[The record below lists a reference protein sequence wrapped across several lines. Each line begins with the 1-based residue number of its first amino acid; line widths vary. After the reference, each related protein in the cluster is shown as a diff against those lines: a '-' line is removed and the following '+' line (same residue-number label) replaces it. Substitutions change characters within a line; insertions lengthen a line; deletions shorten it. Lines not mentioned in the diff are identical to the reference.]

1 MVALSFRLL
10 LGSLVLSPLVTCGAF
25 IRPAHAPLTHAVTC
39 VPHASSHALDRQRMR
54 PLTAVGMTTI
64 GLTSRDAVAACL
76 GGTLALMI
84 NAYVQANKQ
93 GVAWALGWTIGMMQA
108 KFLDNVV
115 PVLAQYSRAIDNDL
129 SVSDLLIR
137 LASVEVDD
145 HDFARFARTMVW
157 TLVALPWVVLWTGPR
172 VKKDRA

>member
-10 LGSLVLSPLVTCGAF
+10 LVSLLSPLLTRGAF
-25 IRPAHAPLTHAVTC
+25 IRPAHAPLTHA
-39 VPHASSHALDRQRMR
+39 SSHALHRQRMR
-54 PLTAVGMTTI
+54 PLTAVGMTAI

-115 PVLAQYSRAIDNDL
+115 PVLAQYSHAIDIWSNDL